1 VFYFEFHLVSQIS
14 LYVKGLTLKM
24 SKLESTT
31 CLETKAF
38 ERMDRLKLLQ
48 LAGIQLDGDYKY
60 LSKELRWLCWH
71 GFPLK
76 FIPGDFHQGS
86 LVALDLKY
94 SNLKEVWRKD
104 QV

>member
-1 VFYFEFHLVSQIS
+1 LVSQIS

-48 LAGIQLDGDYKY
+48 LAGVQLDGDYKY

-76 FIPGDFHQGS
+76 FIPEDFHQGS

-94 SNLKEVWRKD
+94 SNLKGVWRKD